1 MTTSYETQPW
11 VKLLSSIVTSSIWA
25 EDPATKVVWIT
36 LLALMDARTGYVGG
50 SVPGLAQVAGVTVAE
65 AQGAIDK
72 FLAPDPHSRD
82 LTANPKGEGRRIVRA
97 DGGWIVLNASKIR
110 NMRQAEIRR
119 EQNREAQR
127 RRRAGVS
134 KCQQNTADGVPLA
147 DMCAMSAHT
156 DTDTDTDTEAERE
169 PEQKQKQKQKQKGRV
184 PRPDVVPEGLWQDF
198 LKLRAAKKAPLT
210 ETALRQ
216 IQAEATKAGWPIERV
231 ISECCARGWA
241 GFKAGWVGKDQPAAS
256 FSNTDYRQGGEWNQA
271 L

>member
-50 SVPGLAQVAGVTVAE
+50 SVPGLAQVAGVTVTE

-82 LTANPKGEGRRIVRA
+82 LMVNPEGEGRRIVRA
-97 DGGWIVLNASKIR
+97 DGGWIVLNAVKIR
-110 NMRQAEIRR
+110 NMRQAEVRR

-127 RRRAGVS
+127 RRRAAVS
-134 KCQQNTADGVPLA
+134 KCQQKPADGAPLA

-156 DTDTDTDTEAERE
+156 DTDTDTDTEVERE
-169 PEQKQKQKQKQKGRV
+169 PEQKQKQKGRV
-184 PRPDVVPEGLWQDF
+184 ARPDVVPEGLWQDF

-210 ETALRQ
+210 ETALRR
-216 IQAEATKAGWPIERV
+216 IQAEATEAKWPIERV
-231 ISECCARGWA
+231 IAECCTRGWA
-241 GFKAGWVGKDQPAAS
+241 SFKASWVEREKPATS
-256 FSNTDYRQGGEWNQA
+256 FADVDYRQGGEWNRA